1 MLWLWTVSFAVAW
14 NILLS
19 IELLSDAA
27 FNRKILK
34 MLLTKAEVE
43 VDLAE
48 DGLEAV
54 EIVRSNPHK
63 YDIIFLDN
71 LMPKMVN
78 LFNFCQY

>member
-54 EIVRSNPHK
+54 EVVRSNPRK